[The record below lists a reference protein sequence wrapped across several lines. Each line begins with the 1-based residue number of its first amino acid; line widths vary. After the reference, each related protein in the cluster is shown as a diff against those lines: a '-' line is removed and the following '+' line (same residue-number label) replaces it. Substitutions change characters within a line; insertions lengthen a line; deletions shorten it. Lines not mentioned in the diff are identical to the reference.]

1 MNNINLK
8 LKPLIYE
15 QLKALR
21 NEYKMPIT
29 TIINI
34 ILAEKLQ
41 DELDNIRKIEAMHI
55 AVMMKNQKLN
65 EYGTDA
71 EKEIRFRVTNQERDY
86 LITQAKLTG
95 TGNLTSEIRYRLLK
109 SIYRNPFFNPIE
121 LQEIRNISFQIR
133 KIGLNIN
140 QVSKKANFGAELNK
154 GDFTSLKYNIDEVSK
169 QMGLL
174 LKELKKSLKFHNLR
188 IS

>member
-71 EKEIRFRVTNQERDY
+71 EKEV
-86 LITQAKLTG
+86 
-95 TGNLTSEIRYRLLK
+95 RL
-109 SIYRNPFFNPIE
+109 E
-121 LQEIRNISFQIR
+121 LQIR
-133 KIGLNIN
+133 KEII
-140 QVSKKANFGAELNK
+140 
-154 GDFTSLKYNIDEVSK
+154 
-169 QMGLL
+169 
-174 LKELKKSLKFHNLR
+174 
-188 IS
+188 